1 MSPTALEPLR
11 NGTTF
16 HGRYEIVRIIKAG
29 GMGTVYEVLDQ
40 VTRRSRALKTML
52 PDLVADRDLLSRFRL
67 EATVAAEVD
76 SSHIVEVFDA
86 GIDET
91 TTMPYLV
98 MELLRGKDLGS
109 LLEARGRLGAVDVL
123 VYLRQT
129 ALALDKTHANG
140 IVHRDLKPENL
151 FLTTL
156 DDGSPHIKVL
166 DFGIAKVVSQSG
178 TFKTTRNIGTPL
190 YMSPEQIRGDGSI
203 GTASDRYACGHIAF
217 TLLVGQ
223 SYWTPEATT
232 LSAAAALLVR
242 VLQGRPEPATLR
254 ARALGVELPHG
265 FDAWFDRATAADP
278 AQRFESM
285 RAQIDALAAVLDE
298 DGIGGGAPHV
308 IAASSQ
314 ARARESRDVG
324 SLPGKSMSVR
334 SSPRTAR
341 SAGLGA
347 LVLTTL
353 CLLALWAIRH
363 RAQANTTSESRQ
375 PTPSRV
381 VDRGPVAVTNNAARE
396 IAPKPA
402 DPVSSVSSATLASGK
417 ADSTKPPTTLSRARR
432 EPARPTPASPP
443 NFDPTDIR

>member
-1 MSPTALEPLR
+1 
-11 NGTTF
+11 
-16 HGRYEIVRIIKAG
+16 
-29 GMGTVYEVLDQ
+29 
-40 VTRRSRALKTML
+40 
-52 PDLVADRDLLSRFRL
+52 
-67 EATVAAEVD
+67 
-76 SSHIVEVFDA
+76 
-86 GIDET
+86 
-91 TTMPYLV
+91 MPYLV
-98 MELLRGKDLGS
+98 MELLRGQDLGS
-109 LLEARGRLGAVDVL
+109 LLETRGRLDAADVL

-129 ALALDKTHANG
+129 ALALDKTHVNG
-140 IVHRDLKPENL
+140 IIHRDLKPENL

-178 TFKTTRNIGTPL
+178 MFKTTRNIGTPL
-190 YMSPEQIRGDGSI
+190 YMSPEQIRGDGNI

-242 VLQGRPEPATLR
+242 VLQGKPEPATLR

-278 AQRFESM
+278 AQRFESL
-285 RAQIDALAAVLDE
+285 RAQIDSLAAVFDQARVSW
-298 DGIGGGAPHV
+298 GTPHV
-308 IAASSQ
+308 IAVSSQ
-314 ARARESRDVG
+314 AHARESQDVG
-324 SLPGKSMSVR
+324 AQPDKSMSGR

-341 SAGLGA
+341 SVGLLA
-347 LVLTTL
+347 LMVTAL
-353 CLLALWAIRH
+353 CLLVAWAIRH
-363 RAQANTTSESRQ
+363 RARPIPTSDSQQ
-375 PTPSRV
+375 PASRV
-381 VDRGPVAVTNNAARE
+381 VDRGPVEVTANAIRE

-402 DPVSSVSSATLASGK
+402 DPVSSASSATPASGK
-417 ADSTKPPTTLSRARR
+417 VDSTKPPTTLSRTRR